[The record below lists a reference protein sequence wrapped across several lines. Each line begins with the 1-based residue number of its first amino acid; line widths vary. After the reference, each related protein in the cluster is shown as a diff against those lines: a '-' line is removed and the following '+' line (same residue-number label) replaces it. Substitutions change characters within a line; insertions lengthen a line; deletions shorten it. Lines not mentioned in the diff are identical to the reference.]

1 MRPRFN
7 TSQINYSRYSSTRHT
22 SQLQPRQAIRFDRP
36 SSSPLQTPAEN
47 EISTA
52 ELNNFALSCIER
64 LAFPDHTN
72 TDKPLSVED
81 TIAASVIDTLPS
93 YTTLKA
99 TLVACLQENSDGHA
113 WSSPLQ
119 TEINLLRNR
128 VDVMQETISQH
139 LIQTGEEIGLP
150 TPLLTKLADI
160 TRTVLSR
167 YAE

>member
-1 MRPRFN
+1 MRPRYN
-7 TSQINYSRYSSTRHT
+7 TTPINHSRFSSTRHT

-36 SSSPLQTPAEN
+36 SCSSPQQSSEE

-52 ELNNFALSCIER
+52 ELNNFALGCIER
-64 LAFPDHTN
+64 LAFPDHTT

-93 YTTLKA
+93 YTKLKA
-99 TLVACLQENSDGHA
+99 TLVACLRENSDGHV

-119 TEINLLRNR
+119 SEINLLRKR
-128 VDVMQETISQH
+128 VEVMQETISQH

-150 TPLLTKLADI
+150 SPLLTN
-160 TRTVLSR
+160 
-167 YAE
+167 